1 MPFVLGGVDNLK
13 IKLQIV
19 DKLIILQEG
28 DRSLEELQ
36 ARTALLNIM
45 NIEDR
50 YQYANNLSKKR
61 KAISMLDEENMRFKS
76 NNCGISRCQI

>member
-1 MPFVLGGVDNLK
+1 MPFVFGGVDNLK

-19 DKLIILQEG
+19 DKLIILQVIERAKEG

-45 NIEDR
+45 NIADINMLITYPR
-50 YQYANNLSKKR
+50 KGKPSVCLMKKT
-61 KAISMLDEENMRFKS
+61 
-76 NNCGISRCQI
+76 